1 MQNDVETVKSRTDI
15 VQVVGESV
23 QLRKAG
29 QNFKGLCP
37 FHSEKTPS
45 FMVSPG
51 RQSYHCFGCGE
62 GGDVFSF
69 VMKREA
75 VDFAEAL
82 QMLAKRAGVQL
93 TKRQGGDSKVKQRL
107 FEVLELATKYFQAA
121 YEHSSGS
128 AAREYVASRGISN
141 ESLKRFRIGYAPDD
155 YEAMISALRK
165 KNVTDKELLDSGLAI
180 TGKRGVYSRFRG
192 RLMIPIADVTGNI
205 RGFTGRVLDP
215 DAKEAKYVN
224 TPETALY
231 HKGKIIF
238 ALDLAKQAIVE
249 ADAAVV
255 VEGQMDVIAA
265 HGAATENVVAVSGTA
280 LTEDQLRLLT
290 RFSNNLIFA
299 LDADDAGHKALL
311 RCVELVGDRDIEIKV
326 VELGDAK
333 DPDELI
339 TRNPEAWKKATS
351 EALPVIDY
359 LITHALGGRSRPFD
373 RKAIADVLG
382 TVLPVLK
389 YRSPID
395 RDYYTEQ
402 LAMTLGVEKQSIQHR
417 LGTQAPDTPVTSD
430 EEEEVA
436 SVQETTP
443 AELVSQ
449 RMLGLVMIS
458 PEISKQLASVD
469 TRLFPEMY
477 QAAAQTLRALP
488 ENAQN
493 AYTVKTASSEE
504 RSILDVCNLA
514 AAEYESLSAQERSAE
529 FDRLLTRLKSLWIR
543 QHQPKL
549 LAAIKRA
556 EEHGDTDRRNR
567 LMEEYTSLTKR
578 ITHG

>member
-1 MQNDVETVKSRTDI
+1 MQNDVEAVKTRTDI

-82 QMLAKRAGVQL
+82 QMMAKRAGVQL
-93 TKRQGGDSKVKQRL
+93 TQRKGGDSKVKQRL

-121 YEHSSGS
+121 YEHSSGA
-128 AAREYVASRGISN
+128 AARDYVASRGMSA
-141 ESLKRFRIGYAPDD
+141 ESLTRFRIGYAPDD

-165 KNVTDKELLDSGLAI
+165 KDITDKEMLESGLAI
-180 TGKRGVYSRFRG
+180 TGKRGIYSRFRG

-224 TPETALY
+224 TPETLLY

-265 HGAATENVVAVSGTA
+265 HGAGTENVVAVSGTA

-299 LDADDAGHKALL
+299 LDTDDAGHKALL

-339 TRNPEAWKKATS
+339 KRDLEAWKKAIA
-351 EALPVIDY
+351 EAVPVIDY
-359 LITHALGGRSRPFD
+359 LITHALGGRTRPFD
-373 RKAIADVLG
+373 RKVIADVLG

-417 LGTQAPDTPVTSD
+417 LGMTEATVTTEETEQTNVAP
-430 EEEEVA
+430 
-436 SVQETTP
+436 ETTP

-458 PEISKQLASVD
+458 PEISKQLAAID
-469 TRLFPEMY
+469 LRLFPESY
-477 QAAAQTLRALP
+477 QRAAETLRALP

-493 AYTVKTASSEE
+493 AYTVKTASPEE

-514 AAEYESLSAQERSAE
+514 AAEYESLSPQERSAE